1 MLMPVMSETWKLDS
15 DKIILGDKLGKGNFG
30 DVCKGYLKIGG
41 IQLEVAVKTCHDTLP
56 DEQKS
61 KFLEEATIMKSYNHP
76 NIVRCIGV
84 CSQSAQEM
92 IVMEYLP
99 GLYVV
104 CHVYFI
110 VETCFISTSFKNV
123 CFISNFCDTFRRI
136 VEAFKPP
143 LL

>member
-1 MLMPVMSETWKLDS
+1 M
-15 DKIILGDKLGKGNFG
+15 
-30 DVCKGYLKIGG
+30 GG

-104 CHVYFI
+104 CQVYL
-110 VETCFISTSFKNV
+110 
-123 CFISNFCDTFRRI
+123 I
-136 VEAFKPP
+136 VEA
-143 LL
+143 